1 MEEITKWKT
10 LTLGSLKEMLDS
22 LAAVLPNI
30 IGAVVILILGWL
42 ITKVIEF
49 LLKRIL
55 KFAKVDRLTEKI
67 NAINLFE
74 RAQIE
79 FKVSQVI
86 VNFVRWI
93 LFLVFLI
100 IAADIMDWTVVSEE
114 IGNLLRYLPKLFS
127 AIALFMIGLYI
138 ADFIKKSIKGVFESF
153 DLSGSRIISEVVFY
167 FITVLITIA
176 ALNQTG
182 IDTTIVTNNFSIVL
196 GAFLLAISIGFG
208 LGSKEIIG
216 KLLFTYYARKNY
228 AIGDLVKLNDMEGVV
243 VAIDNI
249 SLTIRTGIEKR
260 TIIPIKDIINGTV
273 EVTPNYSNGMGDD
286 D

>member
-10 LTLGSLKEMLDS
+10 LTLGSLKEMLDG
-22 LAAVLPNI
+22 LVTVLPNI
-30 IGAVVILILGWL
+30 IGAIVILALGWL
-42 ITKVIEF
+42 ITKIIEF

-74 RAQIE
+74 RAQIK

-100 IAADIMDWTVVSEE
+100 IAADIMNWTVVSEE

-208 LGSKEIIG
+208 LGSKEIVG

-260 TIIPIKDIINGTV
+260 TIIPIKDIIDGTV
-273 EVTPNYSNGMGDD
+273 EVTPKYDMQDD
-286 D
+286 

>member
-10 LTLGSLKEMLDS
+10 LTLESLKEMLDG
-22 LAAVLPNI
+22 AIAILPNI
-30 IGAVVILILGWL
+30 IGAMVILLLGWFVN
-42 ITKVIEF
+42 KVIEF

-55 KFAKVDRLTEKI
+55 KFARVDKLTDKI
-67 NAINLFE
+67 NTINLFQ
-74 RAQIE
+74 RASVK

-86 VNFVRWI
+86 LSFARWI

-100 IAADIMDWTVVSEE
+100 IASDIMGWTVVSEE

-138 ADFIKKSIKGVFESF
+138 ADFIKKSIRGVFESF
-153 DLSGSRIISEVVFY
+153 DLSGSRIISDVVFY

-182 IDTTIVTNNFSIVL
+182 IDTTIVTQNFSIVL

-216 KLLFTYYARKNY
+216 KLLLTYYARKNY
-228 AIGDLVKLNDMEGVV
+228 GIGDRVKLHDMEGVV
-243 VAIDNI
+243 IAIDNI
-249 SLTIRTGIEKR
+249 SLTIRTGLEKK
-260 TIIPIKDIINGTV
+260 TIIPIRDIINGTV
-273 EVTPNYSNGMGDD
+273 EVVTHFDSEDD
-286 D
+286 